1 MMSFINNISELQKHQ
16 QLPKH
21 GWNGNSRRISV
32 PFLWVSFI
40 HVPFERGEL
49 CVKQITDGVA
59 QASIDWNCLEAKKKK
74 KKRNRGEKEKKK
86 IHDVH
91 RTRGN
96 ASSRMIPRE
105 IHSRRKLSGRR
116 VLLFVSFRILKSF
129 IEALPHSVIR
139 YTLPGRVIM
148 VCLAEPADVS
158 IFLPWLLFS
167 FSSSLAILL
176 LYTLYRIDPTLAGE
190 VQNCAPR
197 KNSQISVGCM
207 CAEKKGKSDQPIFL
221 STLTFDQHE
230 ADSSYNRSNSHTCPT
245 PTHHADSEF
254 TFPTSSRTNSWLS
267 SSLFPPLKY
276 LIKAE
281 EEASRGPRKVE
292 ENIHACAHIS

>member
-1 MMSFINNISELQKHQ
+1 M
-16 QLPKH
+16 
-21 GWNGNSRRISV
+21 
-32 PFLWVSFI
+32 
-40 HVPFERGEL
+40 
-49 CVKQITDGVA
+49 
-59 QASIDWNCLEAKKKK
+59 
-74 KKRNRGEKEKKK
+74 
-86 IHDVH
+86 H

-105 IHSRRKLSGRR
+105 IHSCRKLSGRC

-129 IEALPHSVIR
+129 IEARPHSVIR
-139 YTLPGRVIM
+139 YTLPRRVIM
-148 VCLAEPADVS
+148 VCLAEPTDVS

-167 FSSSLAILL
+167 FSSSLAIFL

-207 CAEKKGKSDQPIFL
+207 CAGKKGKSDQPIFL
-221 STLTFDQHE
+221 STLTFDQRE
-230 ADSSYNRSNSHTCPT
+230 ADWNYNRPNSHTCPT

-254 TFPTSSRTNSWLS
+254 TFRTSSRTSSWLS
-267 SSLFPPLKY
+267 SSPFPPLKY
-276 LIKAE
+276 LIKVE
-281 EEASRGPRKVE
+281 EEASRGARKIE